1 MTDAQAVQA
10 VAVAR
15 ALAGARQVPFW
26 LDQPGASRPEA
37 EPALAARTI
46 AELAVVGGGFTG
58 LWTALQAKEADP
70 GRDVVLLEGRRIAW
84 AATGRNGGFCS
95 ASLTHGLANGHDR
108 FPDEL
113 SELERLGRRNLDEI
127 EKTIARYQIDCD
139 FVRSGELAVA
149 TQPWQADSLRET
161 AALADRLGCSQRL
174 LTADAVRAEVNSP
187 GYLAGL
193 WDTAGCAIVDPA
205 RLAWGLRQACLDAGV
220 RIYERTPVLGVTEE
234 PGKSGRLNLTTPAG
248 QVSARRVALATGVFS
263 PLLRR
268 LRSYLIPVYDY
279 VLVTEPLTAGQ
290 LASIGWRNRQGVADS
305 GNQFHYYRLTGDN
318 RILWGGYDAIYY
330 YGGKT
335 TAAQDQRPATFAR
348 LASHFYATFPQ
359 LEGVS
364 FSHKWGGVIDT
375 CSRFCAFFGTARA
388 GRLAYAAGYTGLG
401 VGASRFGARV
411 LLDLLGGEPT
421 ELTELK
427 MVRTKPIPFPP
438 EPVRSAGVQLTRWS
452 LARADERG
460 GRRNLWLRAL
470 DRAGL
475 GFDS

>member
-1 MTDAQAVQA
+1 MTDAGVGRRLD
-10 VAVAR
+10 VGR
-15 ALAGARQVPFW
+15 ALAGARPVPFW
-26 LDQPGASRPEA
+26 LDQPGALRPEA
-37 EPALAARTI
+37 EPALAGRTL
-46 AELAVVGGGFTG
+46 AELAIVGGGFTG

-70 GRDVVLLEGRRIAW
+70 GRDVVLLEGRRVAW
-84 AATGRNGGFCS
+84 AGTGRNGGFCS

-108 FPDEL
+108 FSAEL
-113 SELERLGRRNLDEI
+113 GLLERLGRRNLDDI

-149 TQPWQADSLRET
+149 TQPWQAESLRET
-161 AALADRLGCSQRL
+161 AALGARLGGSLRL
-174 LTADAVRAEVNSP
+174 LAADAVRAELDSP
-187 GYLAGL
+187 AYLAGL
-193 WDTAGCAIVDPA
+193 WDTDGCATVDPA
-205 RLAWGLRQACLDAGV
+205 RLAWGLRRACLDAGV
-220 RIYERTPVLGVTEE
+220 RIYEHTPVLAVSEE
-234 PGKSGRLNLTTPAG
+234 TGKPGRLALTVPG
-248 QVSARRVALATGVFS
+248 GRVSARRVALATGAFS

-268 LRSYLIPVYDY
+268 LRYYLLPVYDY

-290 LASIGWRNRQGVADS
+290 LASIGWQHRQGVGDS
-305 GNQFHYYRLTGDN
+305 ANQFHYYRLTADN

-330 YGGKT
+330 YGGT
-335 TAAQDQRPATFAR
+335 TSAVHDQRPATFDR
-348 LASHFYATFPQ
+348 LAAHFFTTFPQ

-375 CSRFCAFFGTARA
+375 CSRFCAFFGTARS

-421 ELTELK
+421 ELTELE
-427 MVRTKPIPFPP
+427 MVRTRPVPFPP
-438 EPVRSAGVQLTRWS
+438 EPLRSAGVQLTRWS
-452 LARADERG
+452 LARADEHQ

-470 DRAGL
+470 DKAGL